1 MEKQANKK
9 QNKQKD
15 NSKNKVKIKL
25 QTKEKDSFKEKKEY
39 RKFCLQKFEE
49 FNNNGKL
56 TVAIFCDTFF
66 PIVDG
71 VINVLDNYAKRL
83 VKMCNVVVF
92 VPEHKGKTVK
102 KEYLVYGIKSL
113 YFKFVNYD
121 LAFPELDTDF
131 KKIIKHLRIDI
142 IHSHS
147 PFFVGQFAVKLAKKL
162 KIPIVSTFHSQYKQ
176 DFYKNTK
183 SESLTKMLLSGI
195 MKVFNS
201 STEVWTMHQKSLE
214 TLISYGFKGSSF
226 LIPNA
231 TDFICPPD
239 IDKLVAG
246 IDEKYHLKN
255 AQNVF
260 LFVGRLVETKNIL
273 FIVDVMNNLAQ
284 KKIPYKMVF
293 VGDGPDEAKLKAKI
307 KKLNLKD
314 NIILT
319 GRITDKNLLG
329 AFYKRAD
336 LLIFPSFYD
345 TDGFVRI
352 EAACFKTPS
361 IYAKGSVASY
371 SIKENENGFL
381 AEADVDS
388 FAKKL
393 IEIINNQQL
402 LEEVGENA
410 KTQMYIVWDQVIN
423 MAYNRYLYLIEKN
436 RKKLKYLEVIRKT
449 KKKERVKIE
458 K

>member
-1 MEKQANKK
+1 MEKQTNKK
-9 QNKQKD
+9 HNKQKD
-15 NSKNKVKIKL
+15 DSKNKAKIKL

-131 KKIIKHLRIDI
+131 KKVIKHLRIDI

-162 KIPIVSTFHSQYKQ
+162 KIPLVSTFHSQYKQ

-231 TDFICPPD
+231 TDFVCPPD
-239 IDKLVAG
+239 IDKLVNE

-255 AQNVF
+255 VENVF

-314 NIILT
+314 SIILT

-336 LLIFPSFYD
+336 LFVFPSLYD
-345 TDGFVRI
+345 VSSIVQI
-352 EAACFKTPS
+352 EAACFGLPV
-361 IYAKGSVASY
+361 IFAEGSVTSCTVT
-371 SIKENENGFL
+371 KDVNGFIAPANVEDFSNAIIKIISDKAKL
-381 AEADVDS
+381 QQVSINAHNELYVTWDDVIDTA
-388 FAKKL
+388 FERYIYLIDRNKKKMATLHFIKNNKKL
-393 IEIINNQQL
+393 INS
-402 LEEVGENA
+402 
-410 KTQMYIVWDQVIN
+410 
-423 MAYNRYLYLIEKN
+423 R
-436 RKKLKYLEVIRKT
+436 
-449 KKKERVKIE
+449 
-458 K
+458 